1 MKGRMKYLMSGSVLL
16 LVSLV
21 TTLCTKEKLVDRE
34 AMGYV
39 EIALKDWMPADENDG
54 GRIYFYSTSGSIA
67 PICMDCEYSDR
78 EMQHIFRGTLPAGE
92 YYVITMNRN
101 FTNAKLLYD
110 DTYEDARIS
119 VVGAAEAVA
128 LTKADGVLIGE
139 PASVFLTH
147 EIDDAR
153 FPDNIL
159 VVGDQDKIRTQTSPK
174 SMVKR
179 VSFTITLEEFS
190 ADACSGV
197 FSGVSSSVKCSTC
210 RCLSTSARAN
220 LVITPSETAPRNIFT
235 ASLNVFDVVAPGANT
250 HTLDLTMMVEG
261 KETKTT
267 IDLSGEVARKLGEME
282 EFSYDEP
289 LALEVSLSRS
299 IDGEI
304 YADVEAWGNGGSGE
318 GFGGYDLEP
327 EQN

>member
-1 MKGRMKYLMSGSVLL
+1 MSGILLL

-34 AMGYV
+34 PMGYV

-54 GRIYFYSTSGSIA
+54 GRIYFYPTGGTA

-128 LTKADGVLIGE
+128 LTKAEGSLIGE

-197 FSGVSSSVKCSTC
+197 FAGVSPSVKCSTC
-210 RCLSTSARAN
+210 QCLPTTARAN
-220 LVITPSETAPRNIFT
+220 LVITPSETAPRNVFT

-261 KETKTT
+261 KETKAS
-267 IDLSGEVARKLGEME
+267 IDLSGEVAAKLAAME
-282 EFSYDEP
+282 NGFSYDEP
-289 LALEVSLSRS
+289 LTLEVSLSRS

-304 YADVEAWGNGGSGE
+304 YADVEEWGNGGSGE
-318 GFGGYDLEP
+318 GFGGYDPEP
-327 EQN
+327 EQD

>member
-1 MKGRMKYLMSGSVLL
+1 MKGRMKYLMSGSLL
-16 LVSLV
+16 LFVSV
-21 TTLCTKEKLVDRE
+21 VASLCTQEKLVDRE

-78 EMQHIFRGTLPAGE
+78 EMQHIFRGALPAGE

-119 VVGAAEAVA
+119 VVGAADAVA
-128 LTKADGVLIGE
+128 LTKADGGLIGE

-153 FPDNIL
+153 YPDNIL
-159 VVGDQDKIRTQTSPK
+159 VVGDRETIKTQTSPK

-210 RCLSTSARAN
+210 QCLPTSARAN
-220 LVITPSETAPRNIFT
+220 LVITPSETAPRNVFM
-235 ASLNVFDVVAPGANT
+235 ASLNVFDLVAPGANT

-261 KETKTT
+261 KETKTS
-267 IDLSGEVARKLGEME
+267 IDLSGEVAAKIE
-282 EFSYDEP
+282 ELKTQGTDFSFELP

-304 YADVEAWGNGGSGE
+304 YADVEAWGNGGSGS
-318 GFGGYDLEP
+318 GIGGYERD
-327 EQN
+327 